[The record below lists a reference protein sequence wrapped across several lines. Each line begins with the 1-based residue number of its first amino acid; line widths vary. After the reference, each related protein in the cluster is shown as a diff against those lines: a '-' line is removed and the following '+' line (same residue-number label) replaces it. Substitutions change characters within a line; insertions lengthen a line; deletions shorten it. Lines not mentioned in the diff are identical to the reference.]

1 MLVSLLLILMK
12 VQSSDADLKRNLRY
26 LSETHFEFA
35 IDLYHEVV
43 KSRSGNLVISA
54 HNVNVA
60 LAMLFLGTT
69 ANTTSS
75 QQLRNFCLRS
85 SKRLSVRS
93 ILNYQPF
100 D

>member
-1 MLVSLLLILMK
+1 MFVSLLLILMK

-54 HNVNVA
+54 HNVTRGAGDA
-60 LAMLFLGTT
+60 LPWNHCQHNKLPTT
-69 ANTTSS
+69 QELLSLDMELETS
-75 QQLRNFCLRS
+75 
-85 SKRLSVRS
+85 
-93 ILNYQPF
+93 
-100 D
+100 

>member
-1 MLVSLLLILMK
+1 MFVSLLLILMK

-75 QQLRNFCLRS
+75 QQLRNCCLQSLKHLRS
-85 SKRLSVRS
+85 CLTIKPSK
-93 ILNYQPF
+93 
-100 D
+100 